1 MPPSRHPVTDAA
13 LIGRWLRQSE
23 DLRGLPDDLLDD
35 LAAHTRWEV
44 VESAEPWTVYDFAQ
58 PPEGLYIV
66 RLGEFHAT
74 RRQAPTGKPRLYTFR
89 RGHVF
94 GEEVLFPVDH
104 TTDRLRIDAPSQGG
118 LALWPTADV
127 QAYRARVAQRAEAG
141 DPIAAE
147 WHRALERTLEGM
159 AIVQRHVPLLVERLR
174 RAQGAASLSE
184 SQLRAMLEGAE
195 LVRLDADSPPVVIG
209 AFGSRPGAADGRGV
223 YVLLDGEAR
232 VSAAGEHTSGHV
244 LHPDVHPLFD
254 TQQVRDALTLST
266 DVPSTLVRVPVDRVE
281 KLLRRSTAYRRRVLA
296 DTFPSSP
303 LGQRAREHDQRC
315 IQAIALCADDD
326 VPLPFDG
333 ARLAEALAD
342 SMGRQFGD
350 RVKVVHVRDAAP
362 VGAAGPGE
370 VLDAAAVA
378 RVGEDVQQLWRADGA
393 VYRYDYVLVDM
404 VGASRGLRGRVAPA
418 IDTWLRLTDTASLA
432 DIAVGV
438 DDEGEDGLDPLAI
451 EVPVFLVGAGRQA
464 STQLT
469 LAHPLRSIRLRCADV
484 PEAERARGLP
494 VPQSGVDRLARAATD
509 RLVGVALG
517 GGGALGLAHV
527 PLLRAIDEAGIPIDI
542 VSGASFGSLV
552 GAYYCMGGCAG
563 LDRLE
568 ENVRR
573 LTRGPN
579 VGGFIVPQTVLKL
592 IDGPMEKARLE
603 ALPVQFVP
611 VATYASDFT
620 PALPAAAS
628 VADAVRASGAMPPLF
643 AAHDGEGTRFL
654 DGAFV
659 ANVPAEVLVA
669 CGAALVIASDPI
681 SQPAA
686 EAARQGN
693 SLIAK
698 VVARAQMRTLF
709 RVTDFARG
717 LQTLVHLAS
726 AQSSMTGDVLFRP
739 PRASLLDTFRFGR
752 CAEIMDASQQA
763 IRQTGLVPRVQAA
776 WAQLCGHQRVV
787 PQTAEG

>member
-1 MPPSRHPVTDAA
+1 MPPSRHPVADAA

-23 DLRGLPDDLLDD
+23 DLRGLPGDLLDD

-44 VESAEPWTVYDFAQ
+44 VESAEPWTVYDFDQ
-58 PPEGLYIV
+58 PPEGLYLV
-66 RLGEFHAT
+66 RLGEFQAT

-94 GEEVLFPVDH
+94 GEEALFPVDQA
-104 TTDRLRIDAPSQGG
+104 TDRLRVDAPSQGG

-127 QAYRARVAQRAEAG
+127 QAYRARVAARAEAG
-141 DPIAAE
+141 DPVAVE
-147 WHRALERTLEGM
+147 WRRALERTLEGM
-159 AIVQRHVPLLVERLR
+159 ALVQRHAPLLVERLR

-195 LVRLDADSPPVVIG
+195 LVRLDADSPPVLVSPFG
-209 AFGSRPGAADGRGV
+209 APPPNGRGL
-223 YVLLDGEAR
+223 YLLLDGEAR
-232 VSAAGEHTSGHV
+232 VTAVGEHTSGHV

-254 TQQVRDALTLST
+254 TEQVADALTLTADVSST
-266 DVPSTLVRVPVDRVE
+266 LIRVPSARIE

-303 LGQRAREHDQRC
+303 LGRRAREHDQRSM
-315 IQAIALCADDD
+315 QAIALCADDD
-326 VPLPFDG
+326 VPLPFEG

-342 SMGRQFGD
+342 SMARQFGD
-350 RVKVVHVRDAAP
+350 QVKVVHVRDVLPPGATAAGGFVDAAEVER
-362 VGAAGPGE
+362 VGA
-370 VLDAAAVA
+370 
-378 RVGEDVQQLWRADGA
+378 DVQQLWRAGGA
-393 VYRYDYVLVDM
+393 AYRYDYVVVDLI
-404 VGASRGLRGRVAPA
+404 GAGRALRSQVAPA

-438 DDEGEDGLDPLAI
+438 DDDGEDGLDPLAV
-451 EVPVFLVGAGRQA
+451 EVPVFLVGAGRD
-464 STQLT
+464 STARLT
-469 LAHPLRSIRLRCADV
+469 LAHPLRSIRLRCAEV
-484 PEAERARGLP
+484 PLDQQARGLP
-494 VPQSGVDRLARAATD
+494 VAQAGVDRLARAATD

-552 GAYYCMGGCAG
+552 GAYYCMDGCAG

-568 ENVRR
+568 RNVRA
-573 LTRGPN
+573 LAGGWS
-579 VGGFIVPQTVLKL
+579 VGGFILPQAVLRL
-592 IDGPMEKARLE
+592 IDQPMKQARLE
-603 ALPVQFVP
+603 SLPVQFVP

-628 VADAVRASGAMPPLF
+628 VAEAVRASGAMPPLF
-643 AAHDGEGTRFL
+643 AAHDGDGTRFL

-693 SLIAK
+693 GRL
-698 VVARAQMRTLF
+698 ARAADAVGRLGVF
-709 RVTDFARG
+709 RLTDLGRG

-726 AQSSMTGDVLFRP
+726 AQSSLTGDVLFRP
-739 PRASLLDTFRFGR
+739 PRASLLDTFRFGH
-752 CAEIMDASQQA
+752 CADIIDASQQA
-763 IRQTGLVPRVQAA
+763 IERTGFVRRAQAA
-776 WAQLCGHQRVV
+776 WGQLRGHERVV
-787 PQTAEG
+787 PQTLDG